1 MEIVRMKRFKAW
13 LKWLAPVMV
22 LLIAVLIAGYLEAT
36 KPQLKPSESV
46 EREWLVDLVTTS
58 IGDQEYFVKA
68 YGEVIPERDLEM
80 RSLVSGQ
87 VIEVSPNFKDGGIID
102 SGEMLLQ
109 IEPFEYVST
118 MNQAKAE
125 LSSARAL
132 LKEYKAQLRAEERS
146 ADQNKIQLELAIREL
161 NRRKKLLTQKVVSE
175 KHVEDAAILASERER
190 IEGLS
195 TETVRAY
202 AARLERPESVIS
214 SAEIFL
220 QRTQRDLKN
229 TKLIAPFEGYL
240 TSTSAAVGKR
250 LSINDRVARLLDLKQ
265 LEVMFHLPDSEYG
278 KLISSDGGGLEGR
291 IISVVWRFGQQ
302 TREFVAAIE
311 RVSSEIKSE
320 TGAIR
325 VYAQLFTDSESI
337 LIRPGTFVEVI
348 MPGPIFPRS
357 VKLPENA
364 LHESNSVY
372 VSVGG
377 RLEKRLVDVLGRTG
391 NEIIVRGELSDGDKV
406 VISRFAEIGPGIKVR
421 TE

>member
-1 MEIVRMKRFKAW
+1 
-13 LKWLAPVMV
+13 MV

-58 IGDQEYFVKA
+58 IGNQEYFVKA

-102 SGEMLLQ
+102 SGEMILQ

-202 AARLERPESVIS
+202 AARLERQESVIS
-214 SAEIFL
+214 SAEILL

-278 KLISSDGGGLEGR
+278 KLISSDGDGLEGR
-291 IISVVWRFGQQ
+291 IITVVWRFGQQ

-348 MPGPIFPRS
+348 MPGPIFPKS

-421 TE
+421 AE

>member
-1 MEIVRMKRFKAW
+1 MKRFKAW
-13 LKWLAPVMV
+13 FKWLAPVMV

-202 AARLERPESVIS
+202 AARLERQESVIS

-291 IISVVWRFGQQ
+291 IITVVWRFGQQ

-348 MPGPIFPRS
+348 MPGPIFPKS

-421 TE
+421 AE

>member
-1 MEIVRMKRFKAW
+1 MKRFKAW
-13 LKWLAPVMV
+13 FKWLAPVMV

-58 IGDQEYFVKA
+58 IGNQEYFVKA

-102 SGEMLLQ
+102 SGEMILQ

-202 AARLERPESVIS
+202 AARLERQESVIS
-214 SAEIFL
+214 SAEILL

-278 KLISSDGGGLEGR
+278 KLISSDGDGLEGR
-291 IISVVWRFGQQ
+291 IITVVWRFGQQ

-348 MPGPIFPRS
+348 MPGPIFPKS

-421 TE
+421 AE

>member
-202 AARLERPESVIS
+202 AARLERQESVIS

-291 IISVVWRFGQQ
+291 IITVVWRFGQQ

-348 MPGPIFPRS
+348 MPGPIFPKS

-421 TE
+421 AE

>member
-125 LSSARAL
+125 LSSASAL

-202 AARLERPESVIS
+202 AARLERQESVIS

-291 IISVVWRFGQQ
+291 IITVVWRFGQQ

-348 MPGPIFPRS
+348 MPGPIFPKS

>member
-1 MEIVRMKRFKAW
+1 M
-13 LKWLAPVMV
+13 
-22 LLIAVLIAGYLEAT
+22 
-36 KPQLKPSESV
+36 
-46 EREWLVDLVTTS
+46 
-58 IGDQEYFVKA
+58 
-68 YGEVIPERDLEM
+68 
-80 RSLVSGQ
+80 
-87 VIEVSPNFKDGGIID
+87 
-102 SGEMLLQ
+102 
-109 IEPFEYVST
+109 
-118 MNQAKAE
+118 
-125 LSSARAL
+125 
-132 LKEYKAQLRAEERS
+132 
-146 ADQNKIQLELAIREL
+146 
-161 NRRKKLLTQKVVSE
+161 
-175 KHVEDAAILASERER
+175 
-190 IEGLS
+190 
-195 TETVRAY
+195 
-202 AARLERPESVIS
+202 
-214 SAEIFL
+214 
-220 QRTQRDLKN
+220 
-229 TKLIAPFEGYL
+229 
-240 TSTSAAVGKR
+240 GKR

-291 IISVVWRFGQQ
+291 IITVVWRFGQQ

-348 MPGPIFPRS
+348 MPGPIFPKS

-421 TE
+421 AE

>member
-1 MEIVRMKRFKAW
+1 MKRFKAW

-202 AARLERPESVIS
+202 AARLERQESVIS

-291 IISVVWRFGQQ
+291 IITVVWRFGQQ

-421 TE
+421 AE

>member
-1 MEIVRMKRFKAW
+1 MYIVRMKRFKAW
-13 LKWLAPVMV
+13 FKWLAPVMV

-58 IGDQEYFVKA
+58 IGNQEYFVKA

-102 SGEMLLQ
+102 SGEMILQ

-202 AARLERPESVIS
+202 AARLERQESVIS
-214 SAEIFL
+214 SAEILL

-265 LEVMFHLPDSEYG
+265 LENVFESFARLRSSGIDINLSENGQKEHDS
-278 KLISSDGGGLEGR
+278 D
-291 IISVVWRFGQQ
+291 
-302 TREFVAAIE
+302 
-311 RVSSEIKSE
+311 
-320 TGAIR
+320 
-325 VYAQLFTDSESI
+325 TDS
-337 LIRPGTFVEVI
+337 
-348 MPGPIFPRS
+348 
-357 VKLPENA
+357 A
-364 LHESNSVY
+364 
-372 VSVGG
+372 
-377 RLEKRLVDVLGRTG
+377 
-391 NEIIVRGELSDGDKV
+391 
-406 VISRFAEIGPGIKVR
+406 A
-421 TE
+421 

>member
-1 MEIVRMKRFKAW
+1 MKRFKAW

-202 AARLERPESVIS
+202 AARLERQESVIS

-291 IISVVWRFGQQ
+291 IITVVWRFGQQ

-348 MPGPIFPRS
+348 MPGPIFPKS

-421 TE
+421 AE

>member
-1 MEIVRMKRFKAW
+1 
-13 LKWLAPVMV
+13 MV

-202 AARLERPESVIS
+202 AARLERQESVIS

>member
-1 MEIVRMKRFKAW
+1 MDIVRMKRFKAW
-13 LKWLAPVMV
+13 FKWLAPVMV

-202 AARLERPESVIS
+202 AARLERQESVIS

-291 IISVVWRFGQQ
+291 IITVVWRFGQQ

-348 MPGPIFPRS
+348 MPGPIFPKS

-421 TE
+421 AE

>member
-1 MEIVRMKRFKAW
+1 MKRFKAW
-13 LKWLAPVMV
+13 FKWLAPVMV

-202 AARLERPESVIS
+202 AARLERQESVIS

-278 KLISSDGGGLEGR
+278 KLISSDGDGLEGR
-291 IISVVWRFGQQ
+291 IITVVWRFGQQ

-348 MPGPIFPRS
+348 MPGPIFPKS

-421 TE
+421 AE

>member
-1 MEIVRMKRFKAW
+1 MKRFKAW

-22 LLIAVLIAGYLEAT
+22 WLIAVLIAGYLEAT

-202 AARLERPESVIS
+202 AARLERQESVIS

-278 KLISSDGGGLEGR
+278 KLISSDWGGLEGR
-291 IISVVWRFGQQ
+291 IITVVWRFGQQ

-348 MPGPIFPRS
+348 MPGPIFPKS

-421 TE
+421 AE

>member
-1 MEIVRMKRFKAW
+1 MKRFKAW
-13 LKWLAPVMV
+13 FKWLAPVMV

-202 AARLERPESVIS
+202 AARLERQESVIS
-214 SAEIFL
+214 SAEILL

-278 KLISSDGGGLEGR
+278 KLISSDGDGLEGR
-291 IISVVWRFGQQ
+291 IITVVWRFGQQ

-348 MPGPIFPRS
+348 MPGPIFPKS

-421 TE
+421 AE

>member
-202 AARLERPESVIS
+202 AARLERQESVIS
-214 SAEIFL
+214 SAEILL

-291 IISVVWRFGQQ
+291 IITVVWRFGQQ

-348 MPGPIFPRS
+348 MPGPIFPKS

-421 TE
+421 AE

>member
-1 MEIVRMKRFKAW
+1 MKRFKAW

-202 AARLERPESVIS
+202 TARLERQESVIS
-214 SAEIFL
+214 SAEILL

-278 KLISSDGGGLEGR
+278 KLISSDGDGLEGR
-291 IISVVWRFGQQ
+291 IITVVWRFGQQ

-421 TE
+421 AE